1 MGDRR
6 AVAEQLGRNLRAQ
19 RRRAELSQEEL
30 ADRSTLHR
38 TAIGL
43 IERGLR
49 EPRISTVA
57 KLANALSIP
66 AMDLLEGIE

>member
-1 MGDRR
+1 MGDERSI
-6 AVAEQLGRNLRAQ
+6 AEQFGKNLCAQ
-19 RRRAELSQEEL
+19 RRRAELSQEGL
-30 ADRSTLHR
+30 ADLSKLHR
-38 TAIGL
+38 TAVGM

-66 AMDLLEGIE
+66 PEELLEGIE